1 MGLLSLGVRTGRGS
15 VAPVPSSLRHPGRR
29 LAVVP
34 ALLVAGAAAAAPAQA
49 RRLEL
54 TPTGCSGQPI
64 TPTRVIAGTFDASL
78 RGSYV
83 MVPIA
88 VPPRT
93 TQVRVKYC
101 WRDPDGLTS
110 SARSTLDLGLWQPA
124 PGGRAWGTREFRG
137 WGGSS
142 HGDVA
147 VSPQGFSTEAQYL
160 ADPDAYVPGR
170 TTRGFLP
177 GRVPAGRWAIELGV
191 AYVTGPEDGNP
202 ARRIPWR
209 VEVELRSDPAFAATP
224 YRPARFD
231 PRPARPV
238 PGWYAGDLHVHAEHS
253 ALGDATMRE
262 VFGYA
267 FKPLAQGGAG
277 LDFVSLTDYVTPSAW
292 GEIGRLQHDFPGK
305 QILRSSEVITYHGHF
320 GNHASLRYVDHR
332 TGRVY
337 ERAAGGGL
345 RLLRPAT
352 PPSSRFADIHRAGG
366 FVEVN
371 HPRIFFPST
380 TPGYAAFCRG
390 CPWEYSDAATDWD
403 GVDALEISTGPPSF
417 GATPSQFL
425 LQAIALYDRL
435 TARGH
440 HLAAVAVS
448 DSHDAGRSDATSRPV
463 GTGTTVV
470 HARRLSER
478 GVVAAVRAGHTY
490 AKPFGRGGPDL
501 RLVARTRGRR
511 VAIMGDTV
519 RARVVTLV
527 AKVLGG
533 ERPAAPSTAPR
544 TLAIMRDGRPYRSVA
559 VGPGTTRVA
568 LRVGP
573 GAYRLQL
580 GRGDLVEGFSTP
592 IWVRTR

>member
-1 MGLLSLGVRTGRGS
+1 M
-15 VAPVPSSLRHPGRR
+15 PSTSRPRGRR
-29 LAVVP
+29 AAIIT
-34 ALLVAGAAAAAPAQA
+34 ALLVAGSLAAAPAEA
-49 RRLEL
+49 SRLTL

-64 TPTRVIAGTFDASL
+64 TPSRVINGTFDDAL

-83 MVPIA
+83 MVPIT
-88 VPPRT
+88 VPPGT

-110 SARSTLDLGLWQPA
+110 TARSTLDLGLWQPA
-124 PGGRAWGTREFRG
+124 PGARPWGTPEFRG

-147 VSPQGFSTEAQYL
+147 VSRQGFSSEAQYV
-160 ADPDAYVPGR
+160 ADPNAYVPGR
-170 TTRGFLP
+170 TTRGFVP
-177 GRVPAGRWAIELGV
+177 GRIPAGRWAVELGV

-202 ARRIPWR
+202 TGRIPWR
-209 VEVELRSDPAFAATP
+209 VEVELKRDPAFAAAP

-231 PRPARPV
+231 QRPARRA

-253 ALGDATMRE
+253 SLGNATMRE

-277 LDFVSLTDYVTPSAW
+277 LDFVSLTDYVTTSAW
-292 GEIGRLQHDFPGK
+292 GEIGRLQPDYPGK
-305 QILRSSEVITYHGHF
+305 QILRSAEVITYHGHF

-332 TGRVY
+332 TGPVY
-337 ERAAGGGL
+337 ARAASGGL

-352 PPSSRFADIHRAGG
+352 APRSRFTEIHRAGG

-371 HPRIFFPST
+371 HPRIFYPST
-380 TPGYAAFCRG
+380 TPGFAAFCRG
-390 CPWEYSDAATDWD
+390 CPWEYSDAATDWNA
-403 GVDALEISTGPPSF
+403 VDAFEISTGPPNF
-417 GATPSQFL
+417 GASPSPFL
-425 LQAIALYDRL
+425 LQAISLYDSL

-448 DSHDAGRSDATSRPV
+448 DSHDAGRFDATSRPV

-470 HARRLSER
+470 HAGTLSER

-490 AKPFGRGGPDL
+490 AKPFGEGGPDL
-501 RLVARTRGRR
+501 RLVARRRGRR

-519 RARVVTLV
+519 RASSATLV
-527 AKVLGG
+527 ARVLGG

-544 TLAIMRDGRPYRSVA
+544 TLLVLRDGTPYRSVA

-580 GRGDLVEGFSTP
+580 ARGDLVEGFSTP
-592 IWVRTR
+592 IWVGGR